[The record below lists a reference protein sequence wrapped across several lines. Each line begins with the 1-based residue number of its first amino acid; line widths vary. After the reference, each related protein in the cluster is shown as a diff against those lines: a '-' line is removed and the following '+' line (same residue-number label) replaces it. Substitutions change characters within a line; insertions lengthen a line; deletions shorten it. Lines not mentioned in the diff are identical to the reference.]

1 MLKNGTTSWRDRI
14 HGYTIDH
21 QTKDLKCHHWSLD
34 RGPMVVPSSHT
45 PSHHLLAKLTLS
57 SEEKGIQTTS
67 LILPKWRK
75 KKRKNKNKKE
85 KEQVKRGKKNF
96 ASLFSTF
103 SLNFLSLP
111 FLHLLSTFSLLFSP
125 LFGIL
130 DLIKWV
136 FSLVTSNNPSEKDLN
151 RHLRVACWSL
161 HQLS

>member
-1 MLKNGTTSWRDRI
+1 MLEWQWIMLKNGTTSWRDRI

-57 SEEKGIQTTS
+57 SEEKGIQTRS
-67 LILPKWRK
+67 LILPKWKK
-75 KKRKNKNKKE
+75 KKRENENKKE

-103 SLNFLSLP
+103 SLNFLSLSS
-111 FLHLLSTFSLLFSP
+111 LSTFSPPSLYFLSIIFPSIRDLGSYKMGFLFS
-125 LFGIL
+125 
-130 DLIKWV
+130 DLEQ
-136 FSLVTSNNPSEKDLN
+136 S
-151 RHLRVACWSL
+151 
-161 HQLS
+161 